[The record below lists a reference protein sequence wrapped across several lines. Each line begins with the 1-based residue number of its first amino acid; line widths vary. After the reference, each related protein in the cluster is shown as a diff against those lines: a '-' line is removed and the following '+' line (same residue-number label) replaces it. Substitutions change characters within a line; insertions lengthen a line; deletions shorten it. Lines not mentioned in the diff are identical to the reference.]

1 MAYYVYIAIR
11 NISKLE
17 KKKKYKTYLQPM
29 KKPIQA
35 SLASLRY
42 ITLKW
47 STNNGLT
54 IASRLT
60 QSAKIARLFPLMPR
74 VIGNISTFG
83 SRFDEEQ
90 TEGTSP
96 FARVGPFDGISPGHR
111 SDRTINIQ
119 IAFDKIGKL
128 GISFR
133 VDRCVSRSRSEKCLT
148 SCFDEIS
155 LCAAPRQ
162 VNLDQQAC
170 ISVGSFLLHYWLR
183 RIALHDIPAI
193 RELYAALY
201 HITSTSSLATSTTTL
216 HRASVIYQ
224 SSVFSLCLSLI
235 VCIGQIIIMPRW
247 LYLILALF
255 TDATY
260 VTNRVAM
267 SRIRFL
273 LFYLKRQVGGGVQRE
288 LRLGLLRPSRRG
300 NIPSEAVD
308 LTDSSCRSR

>member
-1 MAYYVYIAIR
+1 MCVTI
-11 NISKLE
+11 E
-17 KKKKYKTYLQPM
+17 KREM
-29 KKPIQA
+29 
-35 SLASLRY
+35 
-42 ITLKW
+42 
-47 STNNGLT
+47 
-54 IASRLT
+54 
-60 QSAKIARLFPLMPR
+60 
-74 VIGNISTFG
+74 
-83 SRFDEEQ
+83 
-90 TEGTSP
+90 
-96 FARVGPFDGISPGHR
+96 
-111 SDRTINIQ
+111 
-119 IAFDKIGKL
+119 
-128 GISFR
+128 
-133 VDRCVSRSRSEKCLT
+133 

-247 LYLILALF
+247 LYSILALF

-260 VTNRVAM
+260 VTKWHVAM

-308 LTDSSCRSR
+308 LTDSSCRTR